1 MFIKIKEQLI
11 ELFEE
16 EPRCTNRERV
26 HDSNGNYIA
35 LMRSICGNPRRD
47 FIDRFAG
54 GKVEKGSP
62 GHHEQVRRGIHSHGA
77 ASEVRR

>member
-35 LMRSICGNPRRD
+35 LMRSICGNPPRLSRCQERR
-47 FIDRFAG
+47 RT
-54 GKVEKGSP
+54 EKGDRITP
-62 GHHEQVRRGIHSHGA
+62 TARA
-77 ASEVRR
+77 